1 MFTINR
7 GLSTGIYTTSN
18 PEECH
23 YILKDCKANIVVV
36 IVVVENQKQL
46 DKVLEVAIIRIVGA
60 SYFYMCNNRFVTSF
74 LT

>member
-36 IVVVENQKQL
+36 ENQKQL
-46 DKVLEVAIIRIVGA
+46 DKVLEVAIIRIVGP